1 MATTNRATITDSK
14 GNRLYYQDA
23 NGRVYDYRT
32 KKFIPKLPAL
42 APGQRMATSNP
53 QGGMISYTD
62 DMGTVK
68 YPNRAQ
74 VTAALA
80 GGARPIPAETLPSNP
95 GNTTL
100 WQDVLEFNPWLQT
113 LGISAARLKELA
125 ATSSGASELMAKLRQ
140 EDVVKR
146 RTQAMYRADG
156 SRRFASE
163 AELFAWEDQVRDVLR
178 RSGVDV
184 DREYANPQSLI
195 GFAESNLSP
204 DEVRD
209 RLQVW
214 KGVTEA
220 GQRAREI
227 FYVYG
232 GLNFSNDDLYE
243 ALVDPSKGQELQ
255 DSVNA
260 GVAQQLS
267 SPNAWE
273 AWIDR
278 ARQAGNAR
286 VVDIL
291 TQAQQMGSTTA
302 AAVQRVIN
310 VDPAFANQIMD
321 SIYNGG
327 DPDAGDFLDLTAML
341 DAYEF
346 MAVGAAAQGSGLE
359 LPTLERLR
367 EIRAAG
373 VERAQAI
380 DAYQQFGLS
389 KDRLNGAVQRA
400 RGQQFTQ
407 ADFENAQFFGDLSA
421 RQEMQAGEAYARGA
435 GRGSGQFSFGRGKR
449 GQFVQ
454 AGMTALS

>member
-1 MATTNRATITDSK
+1 MATNRATITDSK
-14 GNRLYYQDA
+14 GTRLYYQDQ
-23 NGRVYDYRT
+23 NGRVWDYRA
-32 KKFIPKLPAL
+32 KKYIPKLPAL
-42 APGQRMATSNP
+42 AAGQRMATTNP

-62 DMGTVK
+62 DMGTVRR
-68 YPNRAQ
+68 PSRAQ

-95 GNTTL
+95 GATSL
-100 WQDVLEFNPWLQT
+100 WQDVLEYNPWLQT

-156 SRRFASE
+156 SRRFSTE

-178 RSGVDV
+178 RSGADV
-184 DREYANPQSLI
+184 DREYATPETLI
-195 GFAESNLSP
+195 GFAENNLSP
-204 DEVRD
+204 DEIRD

-214 KGVTEA
+214 KGVKEA

-227 FYVYG
+227 FYVYA
-232 GLNFSNDDLYE
+232 GLNFTDDDLYE
-243 ALVDPSKGQELQ
+243 ALVDRGRGQELQ
-255 DSVNA
+255 NSVNA

-286 VVDIL
+286 VVDVL
-291 TQAQQMGSTTA
+291 TKAQQQGSTTA

-310 VDPAFANQIMD
+310 IDPAFANQIMD
-321 SIYNGG
+321 SLYTGG
-327 DPDAGDFLDLTAML
+327 DPDAGDFLDLTSML

-346 MAVGAAAQGSGLE
+346 MAVGAAAVGAGLE
-359 LPTLERLR
+359 LPGRERLA

-373 VERAQAI
+373 IERAQAV
-380 DAYQQFGLS
+380 DAYQQFGLN
-389 KDRLNGAVQRA
+389 KDRLSAAVQRS
-400 RGQQFTQ
+400 RGSTFTQ
-407 ADFENAQFFGDLSA
+407 AEFENATFFGDLEA
-421 RQEMQAGEAYARGA
+421 RREQEAGEAYARGA

-454 AGMTALS
+454 AGLSTR